1 MAEQVALRRRQQQDD
16 KAGRSVVSTE
26 DVDESI
32 SDSSTCTSESE
43 RDAGNYSNVY
53 IDSLGHLSCSSCFEC
68 RALFN
73 LLQDRQREGEKNL
86 IPSH

>member
-43 RDAGNYSNVY
+43 RDAGKVFTLIHLQNIYLDFIVTNY
-53 IDSLGHLSCSSCFEC
+53 
-68 RALFN
+68 R
-73 LLQDRQREGEKNL
+73 RGE
-86 IPSH
+86 